1 MEFDDGLAA
10 EGGFE
15 EGEVLGG
22 VVEKVLGK
30 GTGAKGVL
38 QDGEVGFPVG
48 VSV

>member
-15 EGEVLGG
+15 EGEVLGV

-30 GTGAKGVL
+30 GAGAKGVL